1 MEQQLRNKNT
11 VMAIL
16 QEECA
21 EVVQAVSKIYR
32 FGLDNSWNGV
42 TNKQALITEIGDVL
56 ALIEILVTETDIN
69 ISEDDIRNAIEN
81 KKEKLKIFLPA
92 ESLYYD
98 T

>member
-1 MEQQLRNKNT
+1 MRDKNT

-21 EVVQAVSKIYR
+21 EVVQAVSKVYR

-56 ALIEILVTETDIN
+56 ALIDILIKETDIN
-69 ISEDDIRNAIEN
+69 ISEDDILDAIEA
-81 KKEKLKIFLPA
+81 KREKLKIFLP
-92 ESLYYD
+92 ETL
-98 T
+98 

>member
-1 MEQQLRNKNT
+1 MRDKNT

-21 EVVQAVSKIYR
+21 EVVQAVSKVYR

-56 ALIEILVTETDIN
+56 ALIDILIKETDIN
-69 ISEDDIRNAIEN
+69 ISEEDILDAIEA
-81 KKEKLKIFLPA
+81 KREKLKIFLP
-92 ESLYYD
+92 ETL
-98 T
+98 